1 MCENT
6 KFLSCG
12 DCKAVLFRLPGD
24 FPGAPEGVQTLEAG
38 VTDAAKEKH
47 IPVAK
52 VEGNKVTV
60 VVGSVEHPQTEE
72 HHISFILLETNMG
85 IQSRTLAHDGK
96 PEATFLLQDGEK
108 AIAVYE
114 MCNLH
119 GLWKVDL

>member
-12 DCKAVLFRLPGD
+12 DCKAVLVRLPGD
-24 FPGAPEGVQTLEAG
+24 FPGAPEGVKALEAG

-60 VVGSVEHPQTEE
+60 VVGSVEHPQTE
-72 HHISFILLETNMG
+72 
-85 IQSRTLAHDGK
+85 
-96 PEATFLLQDGEK
+96 
-108 AIAVYE
+108 
-114 MCNLH
+114 
-119 GLWKVDL
+119 